1 MTRVDKIPARQ
12 ATRNWYVSYGTSNV
26 FSRAMTFKEA
36 KEEGRAECACV
47 LSTKLKKLDPQLY
60 EIAGKETFVRIGTS
74 DGFNNRGI
82 EVL

>member
-1 MTRVDKIPARQ
+1 MNDKIPAKQ
-12 ATRNWYVSYGTSNV
+12 PARNWYVSYGTSNV

-47 LSTKLKKLDPQLY
+47 LSTKLKRLEPGLY
-60 EIAGKETFVRIGTS
+60 EIAGKETFVHIGTS
-74 DGFNNRGI
+74 EGFNNRGI